1 MKKYLIQKMFISYDT
16 FEVEANS
23 YDEAV
28 QKFLDGEYQDVGPD
42 GILECYKENGTY
54 FDALR
59 ELGVSEKTI
68 DRIIVEY
75 NDENDTQH
83 VIFQGILSIDED

>member
-1 MKKYLIQKMFISYDT
+1 MKKYSIQQMFICYDT

-28 QKFLDGEYQDVGPD
+28 QKFLDGKYEAVGPD
-42 GILECYKENGTY
+42 GILDCYMENGVY
-54 FDALR
+54 LDELK
-59 ELGVSEKTI
+59 ELGVSEETI

-83 VIFQGILSIDED
+83 VIFQGILSIEEE

>member
-1 MKKYLIQKMFISYDT
+1 MKKYAIQKLYISYDVL
-16 FEVEANS
+16 EVEADS
-23 YDEAV
+23 YDEAI
-28 QKFLDGEYQDVGPD
+28 QKFLDGEYQAVGPD
-42 GILECYKENGTY
+42 GILECYKEHGIY

-83 VIFQGILSIDED
+83 VMFQGILSIDED

>member
-42 GILECYKENGTY
+42 GILECYKENGIY

>member
-1 MKKYLIQKMFISYDT
+1 MKKYAIQKLFVYYDT
-16 FEVEANS
+16 LEVEANS
-23 YDEAV
+23 YDEAI
-28 QKFLDGEYQDVGPD
+28 QKFLDGEYQAVGPD
-42 GILECYKENGTY
+42 GVLECYKEDGIY